1 MCNHIINLESVIMM
15 CNCDIKFSTKLCQ
28 MKCPKHTHHIQTS
41 VDDFSNLFF
50 SKPLSVYCTLCFFFN
65 TFYVICK

>member
-28 MKCPKHTHHIQTS
+28 MKCPKHTHHIYRLCILNYPS
-41 VDDFSNLFF
+41 IPGIHLYDVDPFN
-50 SKPLSVYCTLCFFFN
+50 VY
-65 TFYVICK
+65 